1 MSFFLTKGDGEYILT
16 TAGTVALWIILLIFL
31 FAAGSLIVNKQDQ
44 KAGNTKRLV
53 FSAMAIALATVT
65 GCFIKLPSLPQG
77 GSVTLFSML
86 FICLIGN
93 WYGLKA
99 GLVAGVAYGIIQ
111 LITGPYIYHPLQVL
125 LDYPLAFGA
134 LGLSGIFYNQKHGL
148 IKGYIIGV
156 LGRYICH
163 LISGYIFFT
172 SFTEMGVLGGIAYG
186 LGYNATYIVPELII
200 TLILIAIPPVSK
212 ALNTVKR
219 EATAN

>member
-16 TAGTVALWIILLIFL
+16 TAGTVALWIILLLFL
-31 FAAGSLIVNKQDQ
+31 LAAGAIIVNRQAQ
-44 KAGNTKRLV
+44 KGSNTKRLV

-77 GSVTLFSML
+77 GSITLFSML

-99 GLVAGVAYGIIQ
+99 GLIAGVAYGIIQ

-134 LGLSGIFYNQKHGL
+134 LGLSGVFYNQKHGL
-148 IKGYIIGV
+148 IKGYV
-156 LGRYICH
+156 LGVFGRYVCH
-163 LISGYIFFT
+163 VISGYIFFT
-172 SFTEMGVLGGIAYG
+172 SFTEKGLLGGIMYG
-186 LGYNATYIVPELII
+186 LTYNASYIVPELVI
-200 TLILIAIPPVSK
+200 TLILIAIPPVAK
-212 ALNTVKR
+212 ALHIVKR
-219 EATAN
+219 EAATI